1 MSDGG
6 TTFTFVVNVVEAT
19 CIAIGMIGNFIC
31 ILIFSRKTFRNNSIS
46 TYCIALGLIESLSV
60 FEFIDAIGI
69 LKDKVNLSDQSDT
82 NCKLIYYMDILLS
95 GCQAWIMVSFG
106 VDKLL
111 NMRTSSTPIIT
122 KKWFQWSLVV
132 GIILFNILLYIYVPI
147 LLKRAEVSPNFYLCD
162 FATMGFSQIFMIV
175 FLLESCLIPFIV
187 MIIISILTIRLLY
200 KSRKSIE
207 RIGVVAAERKTRDKK
222 YAISSVTLNIMFIVL
237 KLPMMMF
244 YTLFSFDN
252 YFDVYY
258 YRISIYLF
266 FLNSSLSIFVH
277 LVTNSLFRREF
288 MVFFRLSKRN
298 QETSRSMN
306 SNTTSRTI
314 IPVSKNQVP
323 IT

>member
-111 NMRTSSTPIIT
+111 NMRTSSTPII
-122 KKWFQWSLVV
+122 KKKVV
-132 GIILFNILLYIYVPI
+132 SMVTCRRYH
-147 LLKRAEVSPNFYLCD
+147 
-162 FATMGFSQIFMIV
+162 
-175 FLLESCLIPFIV
+175 FI
-187 MIIISILTIRLLY
+187 
-200 KSRKSIE
+200 
-207 RIGVVAAERKTRDKK
+207 
-222 YAISSVTLNIMFIVL
+222 
-237 KLPMMMF
+237 
-244 YTLFSFDN
+244 
-252 YFDVYY
+252 
-258 YRISIYLF
+258 
-266 FLNSSLSIFVH
+266 
-277 LVTNSLFRREF
+277 
-288 MVFFRLSKRN
+288 
-298 QETSRSMN
+298 
-306 SNTTSRTI
+306 
-314 IPVSKNQVP
+314 
-323 IT
+323 